1 MFSHLAVLV
10 SKNIPQFSTDSP
22 VKNILAMFLLR
33 RYVLAGDIKASS
45 KKYDTILDIEEEEAK
60 QQKMF
65 LWQQQQP
72 KRVVDHRLPLL
83 IQPCHNLA

>member
-45 KKYDTILDIEEEEAK
+45 KKYDIEEEEAK